1 MHMSVQG
8 VCQPHGD
15 SQSCAPRSRPKQTCV
30 LSKPRVPP
38 SKHTTAP
45 GSYASTQ
52 RYVHMRSA
60 CITYSWHRVSS
71 PRFQHSGQ
79 QIAGWRSSTSMSWF
93 AVARGHQCRVFD
105 SAQATISATAGF
117 PNAYFRQFHT
127 KAEAEAFLA
136 GYQAALQHMQSTGV
150 ESLAHA
156 SQGHGDATLEVT
168 AGSSASSDQRRASAE
183 AAPPAPAC
191 TRASTAE
198 DTPARFTATPDPACG
213 SARAAATQPAT
224 AGFTHF
230 KAHFD
235 GASRGNP
242 GVGGAGALLYGAHTR
257 DASSWNLICQQTR
270 PLHQITNNQAEWHGC
285 LLALK
290 LLQDAVDRSHAPVQS
305 ISLRGDSQLVLRQLS
320 GQYQVKHP
328 GLQPLA
334 RQGKGAW
341 AALTSKLPAGR
352 CEILHVPRAQNAA
365 ADDLANHATDAAT
378 AKPARG

>member
-1 MHMSVQG
+1 
-8 VCQPHGD
+8 
-15 SQSCAPRSRPKQTCV
+15 
-30 LSKPRVPP
+30 
-38 SKHTTAP
+38 
-45 GSYASTQ
+45 
-52 RYVHMRSA
+52 
-60 CITYSWHRVSS
+60 
-71 PRFQHSGQ
+71 
-79 QIAGWRSSTSMSWF
+79 MSWF
-93 AVARGHQCRVFD
+93 AVARGHQVRVFD

-150 ESLAHA
+150 DLPANVC
-156 SQGHGDATLEVT
+156 QGHGDATLEVP
-168 AGSSASSDQRRASAE
+168 AASSASRDQRRASAE
-183 AAPPAPAC
+183 AATAAHAGTTPASARPI
-191 TRASTAE
+191 TAK
-198 DTPARFTATPDPACG
+198 DTPAGVTATPDPACG
-213 SARAAATQPAT
+213 SARAAATQPST
-224 AGFTHF
+224 AEFTHF

-242 GVGGAGALLYGAHTR
+242 GVGGAGALLYGANTR
-257 DASSWNLICQQTR
+257 GASSWSLICQQTR

-341 AALTSKLPAGR
+341 AALTSRLPAGR